1 MLEGLEPAKSKA
13 EYCKVKQTLETLDD
27 KDTKIL
33 LDALADKDRWSDK
46 GLSTAL
52 RQRGLSIADTTIAK
66 HRKSACACFR
76 S

>member
-1 MLEGLEPAKSKA
+1 MLEGLEPAQNKSV
-13 EYCKVKQTLETLDD
+13 YCKIQQTLETLES
-27 KDTKIL
+27 KDQKIL
-33 LDALADKDRWSDK
+33 TDALEDKDRWSDK

-66 HRKSACACFR
+66 HRKKACACFR

>member
-1 MLEGLEPAKSKA
+1 MLEGLEPAQNKSV
-13 EYCKVKQTLETLDD
+13 YCKIQQTLDTLDD

-33 LDALADKDRWSDK
+33 TDALADKDRWSDK

-66 HRKSACACFR
+66 HRKKACACFR